1 MGRFGRPWSGAAG
14 VAMAATLVTGVGSV
28 LVAPAASAATSA
40 VVAPLGAKTYSL
52 SSYYGPRCMPVASA
66 STWHLGQDMG
76 AAKGTRINALAAG
89 TVLKAGAVGG
99 FGQWVVLKHTIG
111 GKTVSTVYGHVVDG
125 DKYVKVG
132 QKVKAGQ
139 RIADVGSTGTSTAPH
154 LHLEVWNGTYGSG
167 ATHTDPLPYLKTR
180 GIDLTKNATRVA
192 TRSTPTSCTYYANA
206 NVNLRSSAS
215 TTAPVLA
222 VVPRAAKVVAKPG
235 DGSGSWRK
243 VTYGKRTGWVSAA
256 YVGPTKPKPATP
268 APPTPVSSK
277 VETRY
282 VTVASLNLRSK
293 ASTSSTVLTRLAKG
307 TKLSVK
313 SSSGGWLK
321 VTVGSRT
328 GYVSAQYTST
338 KKPATT
344 STPAPPKPAPPKAA
358 TTYVTATVLNL
369 RSKPSTSSTV
379 VAKLKRGTAVK
390 HAGTASKGW
399 IKVTVGSKTGY
410 VSTAYLSP
418 TKPR

>member
-40 VVAPLGAKTYSL
+40 VVAPLGAKTYTL

-89 TVLKAGAVGG
+89 TVL
-99 FGQWVVLKHTIG
+99 
-111 GKTVSTVYGHVVDG
+111 
-125 DKYVKVG
+125 
-132 QKVKAGQ
+132 KAGQ

-192 TRSTPTSCTYYANA
+192 TRSTPTSCTYYASA

-268 APPTPVSSK
+268 APPTPVSNK